1 MSSIP
6 QIATTLQTVLGPDLE
21 PIGRRHRTDPTPPKV
36 LRRDPAQD
44 ARLHPAQVPQPQD
57 QELRLQRR
65 PTRPDHH
72 RTRPQETLYAPTR
85 DLPAPVLE
93 RLMQHLVAST
103 PVDTPLLAKFTSVR
117 VGDSTTVMLPA
128 DCAREF
134 PGCGGKSGS
143 GTAALKIQV
152 LWDLTTGRLLKV
164 LLEPGRHSDAKSA
177 AVEETPPAG
186 SLSLWDLGY
195 FCLKRFRRWTAA
207 GAFWIS
213 RWQPGTVVLTPEGTP
228 LDLLQRLR
236 QHPWDGP
243 LDIAVLLG
251 STARVA
257 CRLIALRV
265 PPEVAARRRQKAYEK
280 AQKSGRTP
288 TRAHLQWC
296 DWTILVTNCSLEL
309 LTWKEVVVLY
319 RTRWQIELLFK
330 LWKSHNRLATHAES
344 QSVAWQMAEF
354 WAKLIGVILQHWLL
368 LTMTWLD
375 CRRSLMKAATVLRDW
390 ITVLQE
396 ALGDVARLC
405 DALSRMQAAIAAAAR
420 VNVRKKKP
428 SWFQLLKNPE
438 LLDYTY

>member
-6 QIATTLQTVLGPDLE
+6 QVATTLQTVLGPDLE
-21 PIGRRHRTDPTPPKV
+21 PIGRRSELIQRLRKFSAEILLKMLVFTLLKGPSPKIKNYVSSAAQLGLIITERAVKKRFTPQLV
-36 LRRDPAQD
+36 TFLRA
-44 ARLHPAQVPQPQD
+44 
-57 QELRLQRR
+57 
-65 PTRPDHH
+65 
-72 RTRPQETLYAPTR
+72 
-85 DLPAPVLE
+85 VLE
-93 RLMQHLVAST
+93 RLVQHMVAST
-103 PVDTPLLAKFTSVR
+103 PVDSPLLAKFTSVR
-117 VGDSTTVMLPA
+117 VGDSTTVTLPA

-143 GTAALKIQV
+143 GTASLKIQV

-164 LLEPGRHSDAKSA
+164 LLEPGRHSDARSA

-213 RWQPGTVVLTPEGTP
+213 RWRPGTVVLTPEGTP
-228 LDLLQRLR
+228 LDLLPRLR

-265 PPEVAARRRQKAYEK
+265 PPEVAARRRQKASEK

-288 TRAHLQWC
+288 TREHLQWC
-296 DWTILVTNCSLEL
+296 DWTILVTNCSPEL

-344 QSVAWQMAEF
+344 PSVARQMAEF

-375 CRRSLMKAATVLRDW
+375 SRRSLRKAAAVLRDW
-390 ITVLQE
+390 IIVLQE

-405 DALSRMQAAIAAAAR
+405 DALSRMQAAIAAEAR
-420 VNVRKKKP
+420 VNVRKKQP

-438 LLDYTY
+438 LLEYTY

>member
-1 MSSIP
+1 M
-6 QIATTLQTVLGPDLE
+6 
-21 PIGRRHRTDPTPPKV
+21 
-36 LRRDPAQD
+36 
-44 ARLHPAQVPQPQD
+44 
-57 QELRLQRR
+57 
-65 PTRPDHH
+65 
-72 RTRPQETLYAPTR
+72 
-85 DLPAPVLE
+85 
-93 RLMQHLVAST
+93 
-103 PVDTPLLAKFTSVR
+103 
-117 VGDSTTVMLPA
+117 
-128 DCAREF
+128 
-134 PGCGGKSGS
+134 
-143 GTAALKIQV
+143 
-152 LWDLTTGRLLKV
+152 

-177 AVEETPPAG
+177 AIEETPPAG

-236 QHPWDGP
+236 RHPWDGP

-296 DWTILVTNCSLEL
+296 DWTILVTNCSPEL

-375 CRRSLMKAATVLRDW
+375 CPAQPEESRHGA
-390 ITVLQE
+390 
-396 ALGDVARLC
+396 ARLDHRAAGSAGRC
-405 DALSRMQAAIAAAAR
+405 RSALRRLEPNASRDRGRGPGQR
-420 VNVRKKKP
+420 
-428 SWFQLLKNPE
+428 PE
-438 LLDYTY
+438 EKAELVPTP

>member
-1 MSSIP
+1 
-6 QIATTLQTVLGPDLE
+6 
-21 PIGRRHRTDPTPPKV
+21 
-36 LRRDPAQD
+36 
-44 ARLHPAQVPQPQD
+44 
-57 QELRLQRR
+57 
-65 PTRPDHH
+65 
-72 RTRPQETLYAPTR
+72 
-85 DLPAPVLE
+85 
-93 RLMQHLVAST
+93 MQHMVAST

-117 VGDSTTVMLPA
+117 IGDSTTVTLPA

-236 QHPWDGP
+236 RHPWDGP

-265 PPEVAARRRQKAYEK
+265 TAGGGGPPAPEGVREGAEERPYAHARAP
-280 AQKSGRTP
+280 A
-288 TRAHLQWC
+288 
-296 DWTILVTNCSLEL
+296 
-309 LTWKEVVVLY
+309 VV
-319 RTRWQIELLFK
+319 
-330 LWKSHNRLATHAES
+330 RL
-344 QSVAWQMAEF
+344 
-354 WAKLIGVILQHWLL
+354 
-368 LTMTWLD
+368 D
-375 CRRSLMKAATVLRDW
+375 D
-390 ITVLQE
+390 
-396 ALGDVARLC
+396 LGD
-405 DALSRMQAAIAAAAR
+405 
-420 VNVRKKKP
+420 
-428 SWFQLLKNPE
+428 QLLDGVVDLERGRGPVPHPVA
-438 LLDYTY
+438 D